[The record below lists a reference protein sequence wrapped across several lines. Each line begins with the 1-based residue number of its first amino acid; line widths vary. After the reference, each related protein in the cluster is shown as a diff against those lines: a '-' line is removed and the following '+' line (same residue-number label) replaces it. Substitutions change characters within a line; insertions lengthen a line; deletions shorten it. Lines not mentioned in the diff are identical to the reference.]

1 MAYATIDLTDPAS
14 LRAPSFPSIDGPEDQ
29 RYHPRFETCSE
40 QCFKD
45 VADSSRKQ
53 GLT

>member
-1 MAYATIDLTDPAS
+1 MAHATIDLTDRARLRGPS
-14 LRAPSFPSIDGPEDQ
+14 LPRPEDL
-29 RYHPRFETCSE
+29 RHNPRFETCSE